1 MILLNRELRRLMDL
15 YKARLNR
22 SGDNRIDRIKN
33 EQQRNF
39 LKYLERTPNRKTIE
53 IDNKEYHASILLKK
67 DQQNNTDLH
76 VLAPYGTPIKTGTLL
91 RWENASWLVLY
102 EVEPKKTSSFNGVIK
117 KCNNILT
124 WVDAHGIRRESPCYI
139 TGHSGTNLERRTSP
153 SGRVNSNFV
162 FPEYNANIDVILPNN
177 LYTSALGNTAK
188 FMLNKVAWEL
198 VNIDTLSSQDLVYVK
213 LKQIFKSDVR
223 DDEDNNLAGADRLG
237 SWRVKIVDGARISLG
252 ISQTVPIEV
261 LVYEKNNIVNKAQDL
276 VWTVDKE
283 EVVKINN
290 KTITAL
296 ATGTAKLRV
305 ALKNSPEVYDETEI
319 VVEESPDLNV
329 YYSLDGDSVIRQN
342 QTKGYIVTKTVN
354 GKEDT
359 DVTFNF
365 TLVDP
370 NRITKGLK
378 RTGKNS
384 ITIKAGSDKTGTV
397 TLIARDDFWTEE
409 IKISVDSMFA

>member
-124 WVDAHGIRRESPCYI
+124 WVDTHGIRRESPCYI
-139 TGHSGTNLERRTSP
+139 TGHSGTNLERKTSP
-153 SGRVNSNFV
+153 SGRVNSNFA

>member
-1 MILLNRELRRLMDL
+1 MILSNKELRRLMDL

-117 KCNNILT
+117 KCNNMLT
-124 WVDAHGIRRESPCYI
+124 WVDTHGIRRESPCYI
-139 TGHSGTNLERRTSP
+139 TGHSGANLERKTSL
-153 SGRVNSNFV
+153 SGSSTKSSFI
-162 FPEYNANIDVILPNN
+162 FPNYNANIDIILPNN
-177 LYTSALGNTAK
+177 LYTSALGNTAR
-188 FMLNKVAWEL
+188 FMLNKIAWEL
-198 VNIDTLSSQDLVYVK
+198 VNIDTLSSQDLVYVE

-223 DDEDNNLAGADRLG
+223 DDEDNNLAGADRLD

-276 VWTVDKE
+276 VWTVD
-283 EVVKINN
+283 N
-290 KTITAL
+290 
-296 ATGTAKLRV
+296 
-305 ALKNSPEVYDETEI
+305 
-319 VVEESPDLNV
+319 
-329 YYSLDGDSVIRQN
+329 
-342 QTKGYIVTKTVN
+342 
-354 GKEDT
+354 
-359 DVTFNF
+359 
-365 TLVDP
+365 
-370 NRITKGLK
+370 
-378 RTGKNS
+378 
-384 ITIKAGSDKTGTV
+384 
-397 TLIARDDFWTEE
+397 
-409 IKISVDSMFA
+409 